1 MFMKK
6 SSFIIL
12 TLIVTF
18 LIVAFSYPAEK
29 LMSPEK
35 LVEILRNLSLKKPII
50 LNVGPSAMIP
60 NAILIG
66 ETINPANQ
74 TKLKTTLKN
83 IPTNSD
89 IVIYCGCCKIED
101 CWNIHEANT
110 ILTNMGFSNFRILNL
125 KTDFK
130 TDWID
135 KKYPLQ

>member
-1 MFMKK
+1 MKK
-6 SSFIIL
+6 LLFIL
-12 TLIVTF
+12 FVLLNLF
-18 LIVAFSYPAEK
+18 LLAAFSYPTEK
-29 LMSPEK
+29 FLAPEK
-35 LVEILRNLSLKKPII
+35 LAETLRNTTLKKPII
-50 LNVGPSAMIP
+50 YNVGPSAMIP
-60 NAILIG
+60 GAIPIG

-74 TKLKTTLKN
+74 TKFKTALKS

-101 CWNIHEANT
+101 CWNIHEAHT
-110 ILTNMGFSNFRILNL
+110 ILINLGFTNFKILNL

>member
-1 MFMKK
+1 MKK
-6 SSFIIL
+6 TFFILL
-12 TLIVTF
+12 TLLGTL
-18 LIVAFSYPAEK
+18 LITAFSYPAEK
-29 LMSPEK
+29 LMDPAK
-35 LVEILRNLSLKKPII
+35 LVEVLKNPASKKPII

-74 TKLKTTLKN
+74 TKLKTTLKS
-83 IPTNSD
+83 IPTNSE

-110 ILTNMGFSNFRILNL
+110 ILTNMGFTNFKILNL

-130 TDWID
+130 TDWTD